1 MTPSQVTPP
10 VIGLNSRSRAIRL
23 RELGWE
29 PSEKD
34 WKRSYFED
42 ELPEILKE
50 DIGSFSGYKGTV
62 AS

>member
-1 MTPSQVTPP
+1 M
-10 VIGLNSRSRAIRL
+10 RL

-29 PSEKD
+29 PREKD

-50 DIGSFSGYKGTV
+50 DTGSFAGYKGTV

>member
-1 MTPSQVTPP
+1 M
-10 VIGLNSRSRAIRL
+10 

-29 PSEKD
+29 AREKG
-34 WKRSYFED
+34 WKESFLED

-50 DIGSFSGYKGTV
+50 GNWEGFQGHFGTV